1 MFWFELWREFKLSIA
16 EILSVFKNKEVFF
29 VNKKILILSWISKD
43 EILEKSKFLW
53 WTIKIFEILGSK
65 NSSENHKKDI
75 EEIFLNDFWI
85 EKYQWKF
92 NYWVNIFWNTSLKID
107 DLLKVSKNVVK
118 TFWLNPR
125 FLNHDKKNLSSIVI
139 IKEALIKKET
149 DFNFLFLDDKLY
161 FAKSIFVQDIY
172 SYSNRDY
179 SKSRDMNVWMLP
191 PKLAQ
196 MMINLWNNFN
206 KKDIVIYDPF
216 VWLWT
221 VLIESVYMWNKLVFW
236 SDKSESMVNSS
247 TQNLEKL
254 LKNFNFE
261 FKVIQQNAKYINEVD
276 FLDKVDLIVSEWFLW
291 EIMTKNNISIDRIDR
306 TKKILIDL
314 YASFF
319 EKLKE
324 VNYKNNIVIS
334 FPFWDIKWKYLFFD
348 EIYDIIKK
356 NFLVIN
362 LLENNTFQSTKE
374 WSLLYKR
381 DSQLVWREIF
391 LLKLKLK

>member
-29 VNKKILILSWISKD
+29 VNKKILILTWISKD
-43 EILEKSKFLW
+43 EILKKSKFLW
-53 WTIKIFEILGSK
+53 WTIKIFEILWNK
-65 NSSENHKKDI
+65 DITNNPKKDI
-75 EEIFLNDFWI
+75 EEIFLNNFWI
-85 EKYQWKF
+85 ESYEWKF
-92 NYWVNIFWNTSLKID
+92 NYGINIFWKTNIKIE
-107 DLLKVSKNVVK
+107 DLLKVSKNAIK

-139 IKEALIKKET
+139 IKEALIKKES
-149 DFNFLFLDDKLY
+149 DFNFLFLEDKLY
-161 FAKSIFVQDIY
+161 FWKTIFVQDIY

-196 MMINLWNNFN
+196 MMINLWNDLTAEN
-206 KKDIVIYDPF
+206 IVIYDPF

-221 VLIESVYMWNKLVFW
+221 VLIESVYMWNKIVFW

-254 LKNFNFE
+254 FKDFDFE
-261 FKVIQQNAKYINEVD
+261 FKIINQNAKYINEVE
-276 FLDKVDLIVSEWFLW
+276 FLNKVDLIVTEWFLG

-306 TKKILIDL
+306 SKKILIDL
-314 YASFF
+314 YISFF
-319 EKLKE
+319 KNLKK
-324 VNYKNNIVIS
+324 VNFKNNIVIS
-334 FPFWDIKWKYLFFD
+334 FPFWDINWKYLFFE
-348 EIYDIIKK
+348 EIYDIIKQD
-356 NFLVIN
+356 FEIIN
-362 LLENNTFQSTKE
+362 LLQNNLFQATKE

-391 LLKLKLK
+391 LLKLK

>member
-16 EILSVFKNKEVFF
+16 EILSAFKNKEVFF

-53 WTIKIFEILGSK
+53 GTIKIFEILWSK
-65 NSSENHKKDI
+65 NTSENHKKDI

-85 EKYQWKF
+85 EKYIWKF
-92 NYWVNIFWNTSLKID
+92 NYWVNIFWNTSLKTD
-107 DLLKVSKNVVK
+107 DLLKVSKNAVK
-118 TFWLNPR
+118 SFWLNPR

-149 DFNFLFLDDKLY
+149 DFNFLFVEDKL
-161 FAKSIFVQDIY
+161 FFWKTIFVQDIY

-196 MMINLWNNFN
+196 MMINLWNNFL
-206 KKDIVIYDPF
+206 KKDLVIYDPF

-236 SDKSESMVNSS
+236 SDKSESMVSSS
-247 TQNLEKL
+247 TKNLEKL
-254 LKNFNFE
+254 LKNFKFD
-261 FKVIQQNAKYINEVD
+261 FKIIKQNAKYINEVD

-291 EIMTKNNISIDRIDR
+291 EIMTKNNISIERIDR
-306 TKKILIDL
+306 SKKILIDL
-314 YASFF
+314 YISFF
-319 EKLKE
+319 ENLKK

-348 EIYDIIKK
+348 EVYDIIKK
-356 NFLVIN
+356 DFLVIN

-391 LLKLKLK
+391 LLKLK